1 MKTLINYCKRFL
13 KNKGKVE
20 MVDMP
25 RTSAESVCRAEAT
38 SEQFD
43 ASKYEKLVEQIATL
57 VKRYDAM
64 ADNLS
69 DENMKDLLADV
80 SSHIINTLIL
90 SGCEPI
96 ADEKFYDTSKH
107 VPTPF
112 AMVRDG
118 TPIQSFVRIGVTIGK
133 KVIIPAIVKI

>member
-13 KNKGKVE
+13 KNRGRVEKV
-20 MVDMP
+20 DAP
-25 RTSAESVCRAEAT
+25 CTSAESVCKAETT

-43 ASKYEKLVEQIATL
+43 DDKYEKLVEQIATL

-69 DENMKDLLADV
+69 DENMKNLLTDM
-80 SSHIINTLIL
+80 SSHLVNTLIL
-90 SGCEPI
+90 SGCDPI
-96 ADEKFYDTSKH
+96 ADDEFYETSRH
-107 VPTPF
+107 VPVPF
-112 AMVRDG
+112 AIVKDG
-118 TPIQSFVRIGVTIGK
+118 TPIQSFVRIGVTMGN